1 MMVNQVSGWLNLF
14 KKSDFG
20 TQPKT
25 TSSFP
30 AQSSRKTRTFFRI
43 GRFETPSLK
52 ELRSKAWHEGRL
64 LGLVCHQITSDYL
77 VWRWNTN
84 TLIYTH
90 IYIHINNIHIIKYI
104 HFLYLYIYILYI
116 LYTGDINI
124 YIYKYQLSPLNS
136 IGKEFLTIAM
146 GLGRIQ
152 NRWSVMVI
160 PAGLG
165 YGIYGYIDLEQ
176 HL

>member
-1 MMVNQVSGWLNLF
+1 MKHKYIN
-14 KKSDFG
+14 
-20 TQPKT
+20 
-25 TSSFP
+25 
-30 AQSSRKTRTFFRI
+30 
-43 GRFETPSLK
+43 
-52 ELRSKAWHEGRL
+52 
-64 LGLVCHQITSDYL
+64 
-77 VWRWNTN
+77 
-84 TLIYTH
+84 IYTYIY

-116 LYTGDINI
+116 LYTGDIN
-124 YIYKYQLSPLNS
+124 IYKYQLSPLNS

>member
-14 KKSDFG
+14 KKSGFG

-52 ELRSKAWHEGRL
+52 ELRSKAWREGRL

-84 TLIYTH
+84 TLIYTY
-90 IYIHINNIHIIKYI
+90 IYTLYNIHIIKYI
-104 HFLYLYIYILYI
+104 HFFYFYIHIIHRIHGGYQYIYI
-116 LYTGDINI
+116 
-124 YIYKYQLSPLNS
+124 YQWSPLNS

-152 NRWSVMVI
+152 NRWSVMVN